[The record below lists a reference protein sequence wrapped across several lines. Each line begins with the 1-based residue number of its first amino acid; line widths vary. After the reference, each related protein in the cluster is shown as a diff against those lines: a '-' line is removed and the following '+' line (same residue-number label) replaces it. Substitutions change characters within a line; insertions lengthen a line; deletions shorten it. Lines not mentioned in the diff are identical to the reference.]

1 MWKLLRHNA
10 EWMANERLFSM
21 HMRLLLLELR
31 EIRSHQKRVVNSDY
45 FWRDANF
52 RDCRFRLPVHEHRGL
67 FSVILTHQQ
76 EIKKGKRKE
85 KEREKKRKEKR
96 KGKKEKKKKRK
107 TKVWLSLIN

>member
-76 EIKKGKRKE
+76 EIKKRKEKRKGKRKE
-85 KEREKKRKEKR
+85 KEREKKRKERKEKR
-96 KGKKEKKKKRK
+96 KEKRK
-107 TKVWLSLIN
+107 FGCH